1 MEKLERA
8 KKNFEEGIKFFQKK
22 DFKQAQIYFEKT
34 LEDAPNSSPTLENLS
49 KSYLAT
55 KDYDKAEKILKYF
68 ISLKKEDDQIAYKLL
83 YEIYSTL
90 NKYDELKNLTESAIN
105 KNKLDNEF
113 HLKSRLFYPSFFRSL
128 KEIDEIRKSFTNEVE
143 KLIENENMPN
153 LELSEKLFK
162 PPNFELS
169 YDGYDNLKINKKLI
183 KLYNKIYPDLENI
196 EEYSFSKNKKIKIG
210 FISQFFSDHTIAKLF
225 KGIIYKLN
233 KEIFEVY
240 VFHSDKTLPGML
252 FNEINESVVLYN
264 YDNIILPKDFR
275 EKVKTIRDKNL
286 DLLFYPDI
294 HMSTN
299 LYYLTLLRLAK
310 FQITSWGHPE
320 TTGNNKIDFFL
331 SSKLMET
338 DGYQNNFSEK
348 VLLSNYLPMYFYKP
362 KVTFALKKEDML
374 SKNIYSC
381 PQSLFKMHP
390 SFDEAIKKILHK
402 DKNAQIYFIKDK
414 KEILSKMFFDR
425 LKKEMPENIDRIN
438 FIDRLTPEEFVHHCG
453 RVSVL
458 LDPFWFG
465 AGNTFHESML
475 YGTPTVTMPTKYL
488 KSRIVTGAY
497 KQMQIDDAPIFNNVD
512 DYVDKSIELAN
523 QDSLD
528 LKMYYKER
536 AEKNLFENQ
545 NVISDL
551 ENIFKSIVN

>member
-1 MEKLERA
+1 MDKLEQA
-8 KKNFEEGIKFFQKK
+8 KKNFGEGIKFFKK
-22 DFKQAQIYFEKT
+22 KNFKEAQIYFEKT
-34 LEDAPNSSPTLENLS
+34 LEIAPNSSSTLENLS
-49 KSYLAT
+49 KAYLET
-55 KDYDKAEKILKYF
+55 KDYDKAEKTLKYF
-68 ISLKKEDDQIAYKLL
+68 ISLNKEDDLIAYKLL
-83 YEIYSTL
+83 YEIFSKL
-90 NKYDELKNLTESAIN
+90 NKYDELKNLSNAAIN
-105 KNKLDNEF
+105 KNKFDNEF
-113 HLKSRLFYPSFFRSL
+113 QLKSRIFYPNFFNSL
-128 KEIDEIRKSFTNEVE
+128 EEIDNTRKKFIDEVE
-143 KLIENENMPN
+143 KLIVDEKIPN
-153 LELSEKLFK
+153 LDISEKLIK

-169 YDGYDNLKINKKLI
+169 YDGYDNLEINKKLI
-183 KLYNKIYPDLENI
+183 QLYYKIYPSLKNI
-196 EEYSFSKNKKIKIG
+196 EERSFSKNEKIKIG

-233 KEIFEVY
+233 KKKFEVY
-240 VFHSDKTLPGML
+240 VFHSDKTLQGKL
-252 FNEINESVVLYN
+252 YNEINESVVSYN
-264 YDNIILPKDFR
+264 FENIVLPKDFH
-275 EKVKTIRDKNL
+275 EKVKKIRDKNL
-286 DLLFYPDI
+286 DILFYPDI

-299 LYYLTLLRLAK
+299 LYYLTLLKLAK

-331 SSKLMET
+331 SSKLMEV

-362 KVTFALKKEDML
+362 KMTFALKEEDIL
-374 SKNIYSC
+374 GKNIYSC

-402 DKNAQIYFIKDK
+402 DKKAQLYFIKDG
-414 KEILSKMFFDR
+414 KEILSKMFFNR
-425 LKKEMPENIDRIN
+425 LKKKMPENIDRVN
-438 FIDRLTPEEFVHHCG
+438 FIDRLNPEEFVNHCG
-453 RVSVL
+453 RASVL

-523 QDSLD
+523 QDNLD

>member
-1 MEKLERA
+1 MDKLEQA
-8 KKNFEEGIKFFQKK
+8 KKNFGEGIKFFKK
-22 DFKQAQIYFEKT
+22 KNFKEAQIYFEKT
-34 LEDAPNSSPTLENLS
+34 LEIAPNSSSTLENLS
-49 KSYLAT
+49 KAYLET
-55 KDYDKAEKILKYF
+55 KDYDKAEKTLKYF
-68 ISLKKEDDQIAYKLL
+68 ISLNKEDDLIAYKLL
-83 YEIYSTL
+83 YEIFSKL
-90 NKYDELKNLTESAIN
+90 NKYDELKNLSNAAIN
-105 KNKLDNEF
+105 KNKFDNEF
-113 HLKSRLFYPSFFRSL
+113 QLKSRIFYPNFFNSL
-128 KEIDEIRKSFTNEVE
+128 EEIDNTRKKFIDEVE
-143 KLIENENMPN
+143 KLIVDEKIPN
-153 LELSEKLFK
+153 LDISEKLIK

-169 YDGYDNLKINKKLI
+169 YDGYDNLEINKKLI
-183 KLYNKIYPDLENI
+183 QLYYKIYPSLKNI
-196 EEYSFSKNKKIKIG
+196 EERSFSKNEKIKIG

-233 KEIFEVY
+233 KKKFEVY
-240 VFHSDKTLPGML
+240 VFHSDKTLQGKL
-252 FNEINESVVLYN
+252 YNEINESVVSYN
-264 YDNIILPKDFR
+264 FENIVLPKDFH
-275 EKVKTIRDKNL
+275 EKVKKIRDKNL
-286 DLLFYPDI
+286 DILFYPDI

-299 LYYLTLLRLAK
+299 LYYLTLLKLAK

-331 SSKLMET
+331 SSKLMEV

-362 KVTFALKKEDML
+362 KMTFALKEEDIL
-374 SKNIYSC
+374 GKNIYSC

-402 DKNAQIYFIKDK
+402 DKKAQLYFIKDG
-414 KEILSKMFFDR
+414 KEILSKMFFNR
-425 LKKEMPENIDRIN
+425 LKKKMPENIDRVN
-438 FIDRLTPEEFVHHCG
+438 FIDRLNPEEFVNHCG
-453 RVSVL
+453 RASVL

-512 DYVDKSIELAN
+512 DYVDKCIEIAN
-523 QDSLD
+523 QENLD
-528 LKMYYKER
+528 LKMYYKEQ
-536 AEKNLFENQ
+536 AEKNLFENL

>member
-1 MEKLERA
+1 MDKLEEA
-8 KKNFEEGIKFFQKK
+8 KKNFEEGIKLFQKK
-22 DFKQAQIYFEKT
+22 NFKEDQIYFEKT
-34 LEDAPNSSPTLENLS
+34 LEIAPNSSPTLENLS
-49 KSYLAT
+49 KSYLKT
-55 KDYDKAEKILKYF
+55 KDYNKAENTLKYF
-68 ISLKKEDDQIAYKLL
+68 ISLNKEDDLIAYKLL
-83 YEIYSTL
+83 YEIFTKL
-90 NKYDELKNLTESAIN
+90 NKYGELVNLTTDAIN
-105 KNKLDNEF
+105 KNKFDNEF
-113 HLKSRLFYPSFFRSL
+113 QLKSRLFYPNFFNSL
-128 KEIDEIRKSFTNEVE
+128 EEINNTRKKFIDEVDKLTVDEKIPNLDISE
-143 KLIENENMPN
+143 KLI
-153 LELSEKLFK
+153 K

-169 YDGYDNLKINKKLI
+169 YDGYDNLEINKKLI
-183 KLYNKIYPDLENI
+183 QLYYKIYPSLKNI
-196 EEYSFSKNKKIKIG
+196 EEHSFSKNEKIKIG

-240 VFHSDKTLPGML
+240 VFHSDKTLQGKL
-252 FNEINESVVLYN
+252 YNEINESVVSYN
-264 YDNIILPKDFR
+264 FENIILPKDLH
-275 EKVKTIRDKNL
+275 EKAKAIRDKNL
-286 DLLFYPDI
+286 DILFYPDI

-299 LYYLTLLRLAK
+299 LYYLTLLKLAK

-331 SSKLMET
+331 SSKLMEV

-362 KVTFALKKEDML
+362 KVTFALKKEDII

-402 DKNAQIYFIKDK
+402 DKKAQLYFIKDD
-414 KEILSKMFFDR
+414 KEILSKMFFNR
-425 LKKEMPENIDRIN
+425 LKNEMPENIDRVN
-438 FIDRLTPEEFVHHCG
+438 FIDRLTPGEFIHHCG
-453 RVSVL
+453 RASVL

-475 YGTPTVTMPTKYL
+475 YGTPTVTMPTRYL

-512 DYVDKSIELAN
+512 DYVDKCIEIAN
-523 QDSLD
+523 QENLD
-528 LKMYYKER
+528 LKMYYKEQ
-536 AEKNLFENQ
+536 AEKNLFENL
-545 NVISDL
+545 NVIDDL

>member
-1 MEKLERA
+1 MEKLERT

-34 LEDAPNSSPTLENLS
+34 LKVAPNSSPTLENLS

-143 KLIENENMPN
+143 KLIENEKVPN

>member
-1 MEKLERA
+1 MDKLEQA
-8 KKNFEEGIKFFQKK
+8 KKNFVEGIKFFKK
-22 DFKQAQIYFEKT
+22 KNFKEAQIYFEKT
-34 LEDAPNSSPTLENLS
+34 LEIAPNSSSTLENLS
-49 KSYLAT
+49 KAYLET
-55 KDYDKAEKILKYF
+55 KDYDKAEKTLKYF
-68 ISLKKEDDQIAYKLL
+68 ISLNKEDDLIAYKLL
-83 YEIYSTL
+83 YEIFSKL
-90 NKYDELKNLTESAIN
+90 NKYDELKNLSNAAIN
-105 KNKLDNEF
+105 KNKFDNEF
-113 HLKSRLFYPSFFRSL
+113 QLKSRIFYPNFFNSL
-128 KEIDEIRKSFTNEVE
+128 EEIDNTRKKFIDEVE
-143 KLIENENMPN
+143 KLIVDEKIPN
-153 LELSEKLFK
+153 LDISEKLIK

-169 YDGYDNLKINKKLI
+169 YDGYDNLEINKKLI
-183 KLYNKIYPDLENI
+183 QLYYKIYPSLKNI
-196 EEYSFSKNKKIKIG
+196 EERSFSKNEKIKIG

-233 KEIFEVY
+233 KKKFEVY
-240 VFHSDKTLPGML
+240 VFHSDKTLQGKL
-252 FNEINESVVLYN
+252 YNEINESVVSYN
-264 YDNIILPKDFR
+264 FENIVLPKDFH
-275 EKVKTIRDKNL
+275 EKVKKIRDKNL
-286 DLLFYPDI
+286 DILFYPDI

-299 LYYLTLLRLAK
+299 LYYLTLLKLAK

-331 SSKLMET
+331 SSKLMEV

-362 KVTFALKKEDML
+362 KMTFALKEEDIL
-374 SKNIYSC
+374 GKNIYSC

-402 DKNAQIYFIKDK
+402 DKKAQLYFIKDG
-414 KEILSKMFFDR
+414 KEILSKMFFNR
-425 LKKEMPENIDRIN
+425 LKKKMPENIDRVN
-438 FIDRLTPEEFVHHCG
+438 FIDRLNPEEFVNHCG
-453 RVSVL
+453 RASVL

-512 DYVDKSIELAN
+512 DYVDKCIEIAN
-523 QDSLD
+523 QENLD
-528 LKMYYKER
+528 LKMYYKEQ
-536 AEKNLFENQ
+536 AEKNLFENP

>member
-1 MEKLERA
+1 MDKLEQA
-8 KKNFEEGIKFFQKK
+8 KKNFEEGIKLFQKK
-22 DFKQAQIYFEKT
+22 NFKEAQIYFEKT
-34 LEDAPNSSPTLENLS
+34 LEIAPNSSPTLENLS
-49 KSYLAT
+49 KSYLET
-55 KDYDKAEKILKYF
+55 KDYDKAEKTLKYF
-68 ISLKKEDDQIAYKLL
+68 ISLNKEDDLIAYKLL
-83 YEIYSTL
+83 YEIFTKL
-90 NKYDELKNLTESAIN
+90 NKYSELVNLTTDAIN
-105 KNKLDNEF
+105 KNKFDNEF
-113 HLKSRLFYPSFFRSL
+113 QLKSRLFYPNFFNSL
-128 KEIDEIRKSFTNEVE
+128 EEINNTRKKFIDEVDKLIVDEKIPNLDISE
-143 KLIENENMPN
+143 KLI
-153 LELSEKLFK
+153 K

-169 YDGYDNLKINKKLI
+169 YDGYDNLEINKKLTQ
-183 KLYNKIYPDLENI
+183 LYYKIYPNLKSI
-196 EEYSFSKNKKIKIG
+196 EERSFSKNEKIKIG

-233 KEIFEVY
+233 KKIFEVY
-240 VFHSDKTLPGML
+240 VFHSDKTLKGKL
-252 FNEINESVVLYN
+252 YNEINESVVSYN
-264 YDNIILPKDFR
+264 FENIVLPKDFH
-275 EKVKTIRDKNL
+275 EKAQTIRDKNL
-286 DLLFYPDI
+286 DILFYPDI

-299 LYYLTLLRLAK
+299 LYYLTLLKLAK

-331 SSKLMET
+331 SSKLMEV

-362 KVTFALKKEDML
+362 KVTFTLKKEDIL

-402 DKNAQIYFIKDK
+402 DKKAKLYFIKDG
-414 KEILSKMFFDR
+414 KEILSKMFFNR
-425 LKKEMPENIDRIN
+425 LKKETPENIDRVN
-438 FIDRLTPEEFVHHCG
+438 FIDRLTPEEFIHHCG
-453 RVSVL
+453 RASVL

-512 DYVDKSIELAN
+512 DYVDKCIEIAN
-523 QDSLD
+523 QENID
-528 LKMYYKER
+528 LKMYYKEQ
-536 AEKNLFENQ
+536 AEKNLFENL
-545 NVISDL
+545 NVIDDL

>member
-1 MEKLERA
+1 
-8 KKNFEEGIKFFQKK
+8 
-22 DFKQAQIYFEKT
+22 
-34 LEDAPNSSPTLENLS
+34 
-49 KSYLAT
+49 
-55 KDYDKAEKILKYF
+55 
-68 ISLKKEDDQIAYKLL
+68 
-83 YEIYSTL
+83 
-90 NKYDELKNLTESAIN
+90 
-105 KNKLDNEF
+105 
-113 HLKSRLFYPSFFRSL
+113 
-128 KEIDEIRKSFTNEVE
+128 
-143 KLIENENMPN
+143 
-153 LELSEKLFK
+153 
-162 PPNFELS
+162 
-169 YDGYDNLKINKKLI
+169 
-183 KLYNKIYPDLENI
+183 
-196 EEYSFSKNKKIKIG
+196 
-210 FISQFFSDHTIAKLF
+210 
-225 KGIIYKLN
+225 
-233 KEIFEVY
+233 
-240 VFHSDKTLPGML
+240 ML

-264 YDNIILPKDFR
+264 YDNIILPKNFL

-294 HMSTN
+294 HISTN

-338 DGYQNNFSEK
+338 DEYQNNFSEK

-374 SKNIYSC
+374 NKNIYSC

>member
-1 MEKLERA
+1 MEKLEQT

-22 DFKQAQIYFEKT
+22 DFKKAQFYFEKT
-34 LEDAPNSSPTLENLS
+34 LEVAPNSSPTLENLS
-49 KSYLAT
+49 KSYLET
-55 KDYDKAEKILKYF
+55 GDYDKAEKILKYF
-68 ISLKKEDDQIAYKLL
+68 ISLNKEDDQIAYKLL
-83 YEIYSTL
+83 YDIYSTL
-90 NKYDELKNLTESAIN
+90 NKYDELKNLTKTAIN
-105 KNKLDNEF
+105 KNKFDNEF
-113 HLKSRLFYPSFFRSL
+113 QLKSSLFYPSFFNSL
-128 KEIDEIRKSFTNEVE
+128 EEIDEIRKKFTDEVE
-143 KLIENENMPN
+143 KLIQNEKVPN
-153 LELSEKLFK
+153 LDLSEKLFQ
-162 PPNFELS
+162 PPNFKLS
-169 YDGYDNLKINKKLI
+169 YDGYDNLEINKKLI
-183 KLYNKIYPDLENI
+183 KLYKKIYPGLESI
-196 EEYSFSKNKKIKIG
+196 GEYSFSKNEKIKIG
-210 FISQFFSDHTIAKLF
+210 FISEFFSDHTIAKLF

-233 KEIFEVY
+233 KENFEVY
-240 VFHSDKTLPGML
+240 VFHSNKTLPGKI
-252 FNEINESVVLYN
+252 FNEINESVVSYN
-264 YDNIILPKDFR
+264 YENIILPKDFH
-275 EKVKTIRDKNL
+275 EKVKTIRNKNL
-286 DLLFYPDI
+286 DLLLYPDI

-331 SSKLMET
+331 SSKLLET

>member
-1 MEKLERA
+1 MEKLERT

-143 KLIENENMPN
+143 KLIENEKVPN

-162 PPNFELS
+162 PPNFKLS

-402 DKNAQIYFIKDK
+402 DKKAQIYFIKDK

-523 QDSLD
+523 QDNLD

>member
-1 MEKLERA
+1 MDKLEQA

-22 DFKQAQIYFEKT
+22 EFKQAQFYFEKT
-34 LEDAPNSSPTLENLS
+34 LEIAPNSSPTLENLS
-49 KSYLAT
+49 KSYLET

-68 ISLKKEDDQIAYKLL
+68 ISLNKEDDQIAYKLL

-90 NKYDELKNLTESAIN
+90 NKYDELRNLTKTAIN
-105 KNKLDNEF
+105 KNKFDNEF
-113 HLKSRLFYPSFFRSL
+113 QLKSRLFYPNFFNSL
-128 KEIDEIRKSFTNEVE
+128 EEINNTRKKFIDEVDKLTVDEKIPNLDISE
-143 KLIENENMPN
+143 KLI
-153 LELSEKLFK
+153 K

-169 YDGYDNLKINKKLI
+169 YDGYDNLEINKKLI
-183 KLYNKIYPDLENI
+183 QLYYKIYPSLKNI
-196 EEYSFSKNKKIKIG
+196 EKHSFSKNEKIKIG

-240 VFHSDKTLPGML
+240 VFHSDKTLQGKL
-252 FNEINESVVLYN
+252 YNEINESVVSYN
-264 YDNIILPKDFR
+264 FENIILPKDLH
-275 EKVKTIRDKNL
+275 EKAKAIRDKNL
-286 DLLFYPDI
+286 DILFYPDI

-299 LYYLTLLRLAK
+299 LYYLTLLKLAK

-331 SSKLMET
+331 SSKLMEV

-362 KVTFALKKEDML
+362 KVTFVLKKEDIL
-374 SKNIYSC
+374 GKNIYSC

-402 DKNAQIYFIKDK
+402 DKKAQLYFIKDD
-414 KEILSKMFFDR
+414 KEILSKMFFNR
-425 LKKEMPENIDRIN
+425 LKNEMPENIDRVN
-438 FIDRLTPEEFVHHCG
+438 FIDRLTPGEFIHHCG
-453 RVSVL
+453 RASVL

-512 DYVDKSIELAN
+512 DYVDKCIEIAN
-523 QDSLD
+523 QENLD
-528 LKMYYKER
+528 LKMYYKDQ
-536 AEKNLFENQ
+536 AEKNLFENLD
-545 NVISDL
+545 VIDDL
-551 ENIFKSIVN
+551 EKIFKSIVN